1 MLVFT
6 LRIIPFILFTLD
18 KKKHYNFLIE
28 DWYRAVDIYE
38 DSLTEIVAKFKLGL
52 SKCLVPCKTGIFN
65 IDPFYNQKMVRKNLH
80 TIMVIKYFISV

>member
-6 LRIIPFILFTLD
+6 LRIIPFILFTLN
-18 KKKHYNFLIE
+18 KKHYNFPIE

-38 DSLTEIVAKFKLGL
+38 DSITEIVAKFKLGL

-65 IDPFYNQKMVRKNLH
+65 VDQFYYQKMVRKNLH
-80 TIMVIKYFISV
+80 AIMVIKYFISV